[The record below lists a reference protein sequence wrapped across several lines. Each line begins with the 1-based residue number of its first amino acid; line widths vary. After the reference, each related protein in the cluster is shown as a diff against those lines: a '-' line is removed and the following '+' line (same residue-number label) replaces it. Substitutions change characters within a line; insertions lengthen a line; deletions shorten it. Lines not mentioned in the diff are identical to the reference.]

1 MICTTVT
8 RPSDQRKTQLPIT
21 PQDLGSRHT
30 ARELPL
36 PAGLH
41 LSPVPTRTSHAP
53 ALTQLILHPLPSATP
68 LCLECPP
75 TSSSPGSHRRAPKGC
90 HLFINLPPNPVSS
103 PPLCS
108 PSILRI
114 FYHCTEIVIYVSFSS
129 RDQELPKSRDCL
141 TCVSPDPPTQKALLI
156 VAK

>member
-21 PQDLGSRHT
+21 PRQVLGSRHT

-41 LSPVPTRTSHAP
+41 LSPVPTLTSHAR

-68 LCLECPP
+68 LCLNVLPLLVHQDH
-75 TSSSPGSHRRAPKGC
+75 TSAPKGC

-129 RDQELPKSRDCL
+129 RD
-141 TCVSPDPPTQKALLI
+141 
-156 VAK
+156 

>member
-21 PQDLGSRHT
+21 PQVLGSRHT

-41 LSPVPTRTSHAP
+41 LSPVPTLISHAP
-53 ALTQLILHPLPSATP
+53 ALTYLILHPLPSATP
-68 LCLECPP
+68 LCLNVLPLLVHQDHTSEHPKAV
-75 TSSSPGSHRRAPKGC
+75 TSLETSRVFSSSM
-90 HLFINLPPNPVSS
+90 LPY
-103 PPLCS
+103 
-108 PSILRI
+108 ILRI

-129 RDQELPKSRDCL
+129 RD
-141 TCVSPDPPTQKALLI
+141 
-156 VAK
+156 